1 MVTNTHCVT
10 EWGQES
16 SQRVHLNKAKIKA
29 EFLCVWQKLIWK
41 LKRLGYF
48 LLDKSVVYKILQL
61 GMIGFRDHPIKQIF
75 IYILFTTNSSGA
87 EPTLADKTVDMKAC
101 VTVGKSGACSCDMEI
116 DIQVR
121 NCSSYLVYN
130 LSSTPSCP
138 QRYCFGI

>member
-1 MVTNTHCVT
+1 MGDNR
-10 EWGQES
+10 S
-16 SQRVHLNKAKIKA
+16 
-29 EFLCVWQKLIWK
+29 
-41 LKRLGYF
+41 
-48 LLDKSVVYKILQL
+48 
-61 GMIGFRDHPIKQIF
+61 HPFTKIF
-75 IYILFTTNSSGA
+75 IHILILAYSSGA

-101 VTVGKSGACSCDMEI
+101 VTVAKSGACSCDMEI

>member
-1 MVTNTHCVT
+1 M
-10 EWGQES
+10 
-16 SQRVHLNKAKIKA
+16 
-29 EFLCVWQKLIWK
+29 
-41 LKRLGYF
+41 
-48 LLDKSVVYKILQL
+48 DKSIVYNILKL
-61 GMIGFRDHPIKQIF
+61 GVKDFRNHTFKKIF
-75 IYILFTTNSSGA
+75 IHILIFANSSGA
-87 EPTLADKTVDMKAC
+87 EPTLGDKTVHMKAC

>member
-1 MVTNTHCVT
+1 M
-10 EWGQES
+10 
-16 SQRVHLNKAKIKA
+16 
-29 EFLCVWQKLIWK
+29 
-41 LKRLGYF
+41 
-48 LLDKSVVYKILQL
+48 YKILQL
-61 GMIGFRDHPIKQIF
+61 GMIGFRDHPIKQIL

-138 QRYCFGI
+138 QRYCFGIQISIISLFFSLSLSPFSLSHFSLITKQILMYLTYSKPFFNRKHGKMS